1 MFASIR
7 AAYQKTKLAF
17 ASLLREIILWL
28 PDEYS
33 RFRVSYYNRR
43 GCRIARHV
51 SISPNVRLR
60 GNVEIGEGSSLAQNV
75 TITGLSA
82 GVHIGRN
89 VMVAPN
95 VVIVA
100 FDHGSRDTTQ
110 PMVSQPHVEKAVR
123 IEDDVWIAANT
134 TISKGVTIGSG
145 SIVGANSFVNS
156 DVAPKSIVAGVPA
169 RIVRSR

>member
-1 MFASIR
+1 MSVSLK
-7 AAYQKTKLAF
+7 AAIGKIGLAF
-17 ASLLREIILWL
+17 SSLWREFIVRL

-33 RFRVSYYNRR
+33 RFRVCYYNRR

-60 GNVEIGEGSSLAQNV
+60 GLVEIGKGSSLAQNV
-75 TITGLSA
+75 SITGATA

-89 VMVAPN
+89 VMIAPN

-100 FDHGSRDTTQ
+100 FDHGTSDTRR
-110 PMVSQPHVEKAVR
+110 PMVSQPNVEAAVR
-123 IEDDVWIAANT
+123 IEDDVWIAANV
-134 TISKGVTIGSG
+134 TIGKGVTIGSG
-145 SIVGANSFVNS
+145 SIVGANSFVSS

-169 RIVRSR
+169 RLVRSR

>member
-1 MFASIR
+1 MFASVR
-7 AAYQKTKLAF
+7 AAYRKIDLAIT
-17 ASLLREIILWL
+17 SLLREIIVSL

-33 RFRVSYYNRR
+33 RLRVSYYNRR
-43 GCRIARHV
+43 GCLIARHV

-60 GNVEIGEGSSLAQNV
+60 GKVEIGEGSSLAQNV

-82 GVHIGRN
+82 GVYIGRN

-100 FDHGSRDTTQ
+100 FDHGSRDRTQ
-110 PMVSQPHVEKAVR
+110 PMVSQPQVEETVR

-156 DVAPKSIVAGVPA
+156 DVAQNSIVAGVPA
-169 RIVRSR
+169 RLIRSR

>member
-1 MFASIR
+1 MPV
-7 AAYQKTKLAF
+7 
-17 ASLLREIILWL
+17 SLQAVLGKIGVAIFSLWREFIVGL

-60 GNVEIGEGSSLAQNV
+60 GLVEIGQGSSLAQNV
-75 TITGLSA
+75 SITGGSA

-100 FDHGSRDTTQ
+100 FDHGSRDTTR
-110 PMVSQPHVEKAVR
+110 PMVSQPNVEASVR
-123 IEDDVWIAANT
+123 IEDDVWIAANV
-134 TISKGVTIGSG
+134 TIGKGVTIGSG
-145 SIVGANSFVNS
+145 SIIGANSFVRS

-169 RIVRSR
+169 RLIRSR

>member
-1 MFASIR
+1 MSVSLKAVVGKIS
-7 AAYQKTKLAF
+7 LAF
-17 ASLLREIILWL
+17 SSLLREFIVGL

-33 RFRVSYYNRR
+33 RFRVSYYNRH

-60 GNVEIGEGSSLAQNV
+60 GLVEIGEGSSLAQNV
-75 TITGLSA
+75 SIAGSSA
-82 GVHIGRN
+82 GVYIGRN

-100 FDHGSRDTTQ
+100 FEHGSKDTTQ
-110 PMVSQPHVEKAVR
+110 PMVSQPNIEAAVR
-123 IEDDVWIAANT
+123 IDDDVWIAANV

-145 SIVGANSFVNS
+145 SIVGANSFVNC
-156 DVAPKSIVAGVPA
+156 DVAPKTVVAGVPA